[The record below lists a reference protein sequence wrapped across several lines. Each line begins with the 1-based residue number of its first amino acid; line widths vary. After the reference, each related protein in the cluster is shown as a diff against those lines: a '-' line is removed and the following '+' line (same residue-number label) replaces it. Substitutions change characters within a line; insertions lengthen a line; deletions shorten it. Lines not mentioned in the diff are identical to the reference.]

1 MTKPSRRDFL
11 KTGTAAA
18 LVYSCGAAASAQM
31 QQVGSSGYPASKLQ
45 PFPLSCVRLSP
56 GVFKEQADI
65 NTRYLD
71 SLAVDRLL
79 HSFRV
84 TAGISSRAV
93 PYGGWEDPTCELRGH
108 FAGGHVLS
116 ALALASCTSA
126 DNSLKSRGGELVSGL
141 AECQKRLGSG
151 YLGAFPPDA
160 FEHLVQGKAV
170 WAPFYTYHKIMA
182 GLLDIH
188 QLAAHSDALPILE
201 GMARWAATISVGS
214 APSNASTCC
223 APSTAG

>member
-1 MTKPSRRDFL
+1 MAKQSRRDFL

-18 LVYSCGAAASAQM
+18 VIYSCGTAASAQM
-31 QQVGSSGYPASKLQ
+31 QQMGSSGYPASKLQ
-45 PFPLSCVRLSP
+45 PFPLSFVRLSP

-126 DNSLKSRGGELVSGL
+126 DSSLKSRGDQLVVGTGRVSKADG
-141 AECQKRLGSG
+141 KRLPGR
-151 YLGAFPPDA
+151 L
-160 FEHLVQGKAV
+160 
-170 WAPFYTYHKIMA
+170 
-182 GLLDIH
+182 
-188 QLAAHSDALPILE
+188 
-201 GMARWAATISVGS
+201 S
-214 APSNASTCC
+214 A
-223 APSTAG
+223 